1 MTVSAASDIYFDP
14 YDVGLNADPYPMFRR
29 LREEAPLYY
38 NEEHDF
44 YALSR
49 FDDVER
55 GLVDYQAFSSARGA
69 ILELIKANIDIPP
82 GVLLFEDPPIHDVHR
97 KLLSRMF
104 TPRKINDLEP
114 KIREFC
120 ARSLDPLVG
129 TDRFDFVADLGAQ
142 MPMRVIGMLLGIP
155 EEYQEAARDR
165 ANANLRTEAGKPMD
179 ATAEHMMNGEFF
191 GQFIDWRAEH
201 PSDDIMTEL
210 LRAEFEDET
219 GTVRRLRRDELLIYI
234 SVVSGAGNETTTR
247 LIGWAGKVLAEHPDQ
262 RRELVADPSLIPAAI
277 EELLRFEPPAPH
289 VGRYVT
295 RDVEY
300 YGNRVPAGSVM
311 MMLVGAAN
319 RDHRQFLP
327 DGDVF
332 DIRREPRQH
341 LTFSVGTHYC
351 LGSALARLEGRI
363 ALEETSQRRAEA
375 VMGADT
381 ERQMLAWFAPD
392 VENVSVRQE
401 LAVIAVGRADEHHHD
416 AFPRERGCRNS
427 TSRVTY
433 RPTCGAA
440 RSAATPR
447 WPRGSTTGPRP
458 AHAAGR
464 GARPTPCR
472 PIPWPGGGLVAGT
485 GYDADVDEEFVAAES
500 ADGPGLVLE
509 LGARAWS

>member
-1 MTVSAASDIYFDP
+1 MTVSAAREIYFDP
-14 YDVGLNADPYPMFRR
+14 YDVALNADPYPMCRR
-29 LREEAPLYY
+29 LREESPLYY
-38 NEEHDF
+38 NEQHDF

-49 FDDVER
+49 FDDVDR
-55 GLVDYQAFSSARGA
+55 ALVDYQTFSSAKGA

-104 TPRKINDLEP
+104 TPRKINELEP

-210 LRAEFEDET
+210 LHVEFEADT
-219 GTVRRLRRDELLIYI
+219 GTVRRLRRDELLTYI

-262 RRELVADPSLIPAAI
+262 RRELVADSSLIPAAV
-277 EELLRFEPPAPH
+277 EELLRYEPPAPH
-289 VGRYVT
+289 IARYVT

-300 YGNRVPAGSVM
+300 YGQRVPAGSVM
-311 MMLVGAAN
+311 MLLVGAAN
-319 RDHRQFLP
+319 RDHRQFPP

-332 DIRREPRQH
+332 DIRRESRQH

-363 ALEETSQRRAEA
+363 ALEEILKRFQEWHVDLDDAKLSPTSTVRGWETMPA
-375 VMGADT
+375 VL
-381 ERQMLAWFAPD
+381 R
-392 VENVSVRQE
+392 
-401 LAVIAVGRADEHHHD
+401 
-416 AFPRERGCRNS
+416 
-427 TSRVTY
+427 
-433 RPTCGAA
+433 
-440 RSAATPR
+440 
-447 WPRGSTTGPRP
+447 
-458 AHAAGR
+458 
-464 GARPTPCR
+464 
-472 PIPWPGGGLVAGT
+472 
-485 GYDADVDEEFVAAES
+485 
-500 ADGPGLVLE
+500 
-509 LGARAWS
+509 